1 MSRTAF
7 FVVFIALILG
17 VTYVM
22 QSSDNPPQ
30 TSINQSPK
38 EYIELV
44 EQKKAARIANEKAR
58 KADEQRTDDAVK
70 ESTEK
75 AQR

>member
-1 MSRTAF
+1 MSRRAF
-7 FVVFIALILG
+7 FAVLIALIVG

-22 QSSDNPPQ
+22 QRSDNPPQ

-44 EQKKAARIANEKAR
+44 EKKKAEGAEGR
-58 KADEQRTDDAVK
+58 
-70 ESTEK
+70 
-75 AQR
+75 